1 MARTDAAR
9 VIESSTTTAG
19 RCASAATGLASCP
32 GFEYLSLGRP
42 KRPRYGRTALVRP
55 GVIADL
61 VTMQWWVWIALA
73 VVVGLVVV
81 VVYDLLQRQHAILR
95 NFPIV
100 GHLRYLLES
109 VGPELR
115 QYIVTDNRQE
125 RPFDRDQRRWIY
137 ASAKG
142 ENNNFSSG
150 SDVDLEVATDHVVV
164 DQSMFPLP
172 RPEPDDD
179 RVPCAKVLGAAR
191 DRRAKFRPASVVNSS
206 AMSFGAL
213 SGSRSVRSTRVARWP
228 VACTT
233 AARVGSARIISTEA
247 SWSSRSGRATSGV
260 ATARAGSTWSDW
272 STCAPS
278 IRCVPSRSSSA
289 RAPSLVSVGS
299 CRRRRSHAIAAAR
312 DVEPG
317 QDCRSPSAHTAFA
330 DVDSLLDFVETIAE
344 HTGLAVGI
352 KSAVGTDQF
361 WVELAERMRT
371 TGRGVDFITVD
382 GGEGGTGDAPLAF
395 SDHVSLPFKL
405 AMTRVYRTFA
415 EREMADDVVFI
426 GSGRLGMPDS
436 ALVAMALGCDMVNV
450 AREAMLAIGCIQA
463 QRCHT
468 GSCPVGITTH
478 STWRTH
484 GLDPALKS
492 VRLANYISMLRHEL
506 LELSHACGVAHP
518 ALVGAD
524 RIEILDGHLG
534 THSLLATFGYGSSWG
549 QPSPS
554 DRLAIQQLMSA

>member
-1 MARTDAAR
+1 
-9 VIESSTTTAG
+9 
-19 RCASAATGLASCP
+19 
-32 GFEYLSLGRP
+32 
-42 KRPRYGRTALVRP
+42 
-55 GVIADL
+55 
-61 VTMQWWVWIALA
+61 MQWWVWIALA

-142 ENNNFSSG
+142 ENNNFSFG

-191 DRRAKFRPASVVNSS
+191 DRRAKFRPASVVNVS

-213 SGSRSVRSTRVARWP
+213 SGVAVRAINQGCALAGCLHNSGEGGISPHHLHGGELVFQIGTGYFGCRDGLGRFDLERLVDVCAEHP
-228 VACTT
+228 VRAVEIKLSQGAKPGLGGVLP
-233 AARVGSARIISTEA
+233 AAKVT
-247 SWSSRSGRATSGV
+247 
-260 ATARAGSTWSDW
+260 
-272 STCAPS
+272 P
-278 IRCVPSRSSSA
+278 
-289 RAPSLVSVGS
+289 
-299 CRRRRSHAIAAAR
+299 AIAAAR

-330 DVDSLLDFVETIAE
+330 DVDSLLDFVETIAQ

-405 AMTRVYRTFA
+405 AMSRVYRTFA

-534 THSLLATFGYGSSWG
+534 THSLRATFGYGSSWG